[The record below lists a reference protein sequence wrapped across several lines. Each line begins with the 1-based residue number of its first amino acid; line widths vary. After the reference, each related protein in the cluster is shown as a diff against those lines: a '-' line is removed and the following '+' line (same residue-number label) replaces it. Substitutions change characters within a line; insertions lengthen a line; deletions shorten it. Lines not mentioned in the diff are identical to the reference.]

1 MLTIKN
7 SGLRVFLRY
16 AIPFALIP
24 LTVLLGA
31 LVFDEKWYLLVAF
44 LVAVLSLA
52 VFLTGFEK
60 KQTGS
65 RRVVIASIMNALSE
79 AGRFIPLLKP
89 VTAVTV
95 IAAVYL
101 GGETGFLVGSLS
113 AFLSDFY
120 FGQGPWTPFQMLA
133 WGLIG
138 LCAGLLSS
146 PLRRSRV
153 LLLLYGAVS
162 GIVYSLVM
170 DVWTVL
176 WYGGGFELSLYRAA
190 LITAIPHTLAYILGN
205 CIFLYLL
212 AKPFGEKLTRIKIK
226 YGV

>member
-1 MLTIKN
+1 LLTIPNK
-7 SGLRVFLRY
+7 GVRAVLRY
-16 AIPFALIP
+16 ALPFVCIPAAVI
-24 LTVLLGA
+24 VGA
-31 LVFDEKWYLLVAF
+31 LVLDEKGYLLVAF
-44 LVAVLSLA
+44 LVALLSLA

-65 RRVVIASIMNALSE
+65 RRLVIASVLIALSV
-79 AGRFIPLLKP
+79 AGRFIPFLKP

-95 IAAVYL
+95 LAAVYL

-138 LCAGLLSS
+138 LCAGFLSK
-146 PLRRSRV
+146 PLQKRRW

-162 GIVYSLVM
+162 GAVFSLVM

-176 WYGGGFELSLYRAA
+176 WYGGGFDLALYRTA
-190 LITAIPHTLAYILGN
+190 IVTAIPHTVAYILGN
-205 CIFLYLL
+205 CLFLYLL
-212 AKPFGEKLTRIKIK
+212 ARPFGEKLTRIKIK